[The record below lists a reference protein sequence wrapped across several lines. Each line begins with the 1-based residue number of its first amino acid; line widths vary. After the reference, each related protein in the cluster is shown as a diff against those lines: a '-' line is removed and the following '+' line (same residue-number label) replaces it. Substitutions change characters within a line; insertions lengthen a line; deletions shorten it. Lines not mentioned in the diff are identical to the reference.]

1 MSRWIFLVGC
11 FLICLIVFR
20 GRVCSNGLLGVR
32 FNLFLVVVA
41 RFTGLRGK
49 PSVMNLI
56 TMCKKA
62 AAVAC
67 LLGVAPYN
75 R

>member
-1 MSRWIFLVGC
+1 M
-11 FLICLIVFR
+11 FR

-62 AAVAC
+62 AAA
-67 LLGVAPYN
+67 APGTHDDEGQCQPHGSIC
-75 R
+75 RS

>member
-1 MSRWIFLVGC
+1 MDFSGGLLPFCFFGC
-11 FLICLIVFR
+11 VR
-20 GRVCSNGLLGVR
+20 GNVCSNGLLGVR

-49 PSVMNLI
+49 PSVVNLI
-56 TMCKKA
+56 TKCKKA

-67 LLGVAPYN
+67 SLDVAPYN